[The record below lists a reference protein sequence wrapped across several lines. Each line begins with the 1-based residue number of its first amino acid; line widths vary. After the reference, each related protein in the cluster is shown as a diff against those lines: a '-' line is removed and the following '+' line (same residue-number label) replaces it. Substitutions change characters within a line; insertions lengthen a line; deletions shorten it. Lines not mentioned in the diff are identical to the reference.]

1 MKDNVSFDPCQQEV
15 IEARGGW
22 HLVLAPP
29 GCGKTQILTERI
41 RRAHSEGVAYA
52 DMLCLTFTNRAARG
66 MSERLAST
74 IEDEGVKEVYVGNLH
89 RFCSRFLFE
98 NNLVTADTSIIDD
111 DDAVSI
117 LARFTGDDEMVV
129 AADYKQRRGYMEVV
143 QVGALMHQIAH
154 GHPRGCACTPTVC
167 KPTM

>member
-1 MKDNVSFDPCQQEV
+1 M
-15 IEARGGW
+15 
-22 HLVLAPP
+22 
-29 GCGKTQILTERI
+29 
-41 RRAHSEGVAYA
+41 
-52 DMLCLTFTNRAARG
+52 
-66 MSERLAST
+66 
-74 IEDEGVKEVYVGNLH
+74 
-89 RFCSRFLFE
+89 
-98 NNLVTADTSIIDD
+98 
-111 DDAVSI
+111 SI